1 MYTRG
6 QFALIGKVGRKAL
19 RLYDEEGLL
28 VPVAVNGENGY
39 HYYDR
44 SHCSQRLKRNAWNH
58 RQRRRSRRAFCKGRA
73 QAKLC
78 S

>member
-1 MYTRG
+1 MYIRG

-44 SHCSQRLKRNAWNH
+44 SHRCQRLKRSPPESHEAPTKP
-58 RQRRRSRRAFCKGRA
+58 QSFLQK
-73 QAKLC
+73 
-78 S
+78 

>member
-44 SHCSQRLKRNAWNH
+44 SHRCQRLKRSPRNH
-58 RQRRRSRRAFCKGRA
+58 MKRRRSRRAFCKSRA
-73 QAKLC
+73 QAKL
-78 S
+78 